1 MRSSGRPDCGMTAGM
16 AEHHISAIGDDG
28 SVWLDHDVA
37 ARVLS
42 TVPLA
47 DLRLALINHTPV
59 LVCGDPPIVI
69 GVIRGQATVP
79 PGRQVVEAARE
90 LVLRCGAGSI
100 SIAADGTVQI
110 RGSDI
115 RSSARRLQRIT
126 GAQVKIN

>member
-1 MRSSGRPDCGMTAGM
+1 M

-100 SIAADGTVQI
+100 
-110 RGSDI
+110 